1 MTCSE
6 IITSGLLGNTA
17 IDLQD
22 APFALTLPNSAAVTG
37 SSFQIQ
43 EGVYFVRGQ
52 FCRVNQETLILSQY
66 NNAPEARVGLFVNEE
81 IINADIDE
89 SLNDNSQGFNN
100 YSAPGAD
107 RLKISLSLFQKPLDD
122 FDDNSFVEL
131 ATVGANNEPG
141 VLRTQKKC
149 CWWRQ
154 QPLVGVEVDH
164 HIHPILI

>member
-1 MTCSE
+1 M
-6 IITSGLLGNTA
+6 ISG
-17 IDLQD
+17 
-22 APFALTLPNSAAVTG
+22 APFALTVPNSAAVTG

-52 FCRVNQETLILSQY
+52 FCRVNQETLIISQY
-66 NNAPEARVGLFVNEE
+66 TTTPEARVGLRVNEE

-107 RLKISLSLFQKPLDD
+107 RLKITLSLYQKPLDD

-141 VLRTQKKC
+141 VLRTKKSGSGGGC
-149 CWWRQ
+149 CS
-154 QPLVGVEVDH
+154 LVGVEVVH
-164 HIHPILI
+164 HIHLILI